1 MKIQD
6 VLSRTDEMKD
16 NMMLE
21 ATKISFINELEGMVH
36 AQIIMKHE
44 HTPEQEVCP
53 EYNDDTDRDTEL
65 LVPTRFGMMYVY
77 YLMSKI
83 DMMNQEEDKEYNNRI
98 RFENLWDDYS
108 DEYRRNH
115 MPIGAGTHYTI

>member
-1 MKIQD
+1 MNIQQALD
-6 VLSRTDEMKD
+6 MADQMLP
-16 NMMLE
+16 NMMERPL
-21 ATKISFINELEGMVH
+21 KIAFLQEVEQLIHRE
-36 AQIIMKHE
+36 IIMKHE
-44 HTPEQEVCP
+44 HTPEEETCP

-65 LVPTRFGMMYVY
+65 LAPDRYGMMYVY

-98 RFENLWDDYS
+98 RFENLWSDYS

-115 MPIGAGTHYTI
+115 MPISAGTHYII

>member
-1 MKIQD
+1 MTIQG

-21 ATKISFINELEGMVH
+21 ATKISFISELEGMIH

-44 HTPEQEVCP
+44 HTPEEETCP

-65 LVPTRFGMMYVY
+65 LAPDRYGMMYVY

-98 RFENLWDDYS
+98 RFENLWSDYS

-115 MPIGAGTHYTI
+115 MPVSAGTHYRI